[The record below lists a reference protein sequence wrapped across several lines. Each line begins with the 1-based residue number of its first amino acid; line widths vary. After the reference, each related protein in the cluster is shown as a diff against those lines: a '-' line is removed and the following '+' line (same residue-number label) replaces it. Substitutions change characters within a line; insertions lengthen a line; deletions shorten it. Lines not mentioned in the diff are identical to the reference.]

1 LASGAVDIGA
11 YNIEEYPDL
20 QKVLEGCAAYCERL
34 ESIALDFVCKE
45 EIKETIY
52 NPYKPLEDSRRAL
65 LERNREIQTI
75 DRNDYIYEN
84 VKYDDFRQDTE
95 SNKYVYDYQ
104 LIQKGDITEARTL
117 LKENGRKKN
126 EANAALKTK
135 RFFHKFVILGPVGLL
150 SHNSQNFFN
159 FQIVKTAKM
168 WGSKCVILEASPK
181 TNQID
186 RQLWGKIWVDIDD
199 YSVLKIEWDERSMTT
214 YEGVIKQAE
223 AFRARPELKFTS
235 EYKVEKNGIRF
246 PSKYSVK
253 ENYIR
258 PSEFNAGME
267 KMAKSEIEV
276 KYKDYKFFI
285 VETEVEIKK

>member
-1 LASGAVDIGA
+1 MLKIRTYFPLVLILLSCLASGAADIGA

-20 QKVLEGCAAYCERL
+20 QKVLEGCATYCERL

-95 SNKYVYDYQ
+95 SNKYV
-104 LIQKGDITEARTL
+104 
-117 LKENGRKKN
+117 
-126 EANAALKTK
+126 
-135 RFFHKFVILGPVGLL
+135 ILGPVGLL
-150 SHNSQNFFN
+150 SHNSQSFFN

-253 ENYIR
+253 ENYVR
-258 PSEFNAGME
+258 PSEFNTGME

-285 VETEVEIKK
+285 VETEVEIKRTRNQLNDNRENPYFHFRL